1 MHTRTDTWHMHAH
14 VHPPRHMHRYTAHAP
29 IHDTQHMHRNTNATY
44 IQRSATNSF
53 SNNHS
58 IIVKL
63 GRLTKIAPLY
73 RGWTGATL
81 PRSFFEPD
89 ELGLCGGVEYGF
101 SSTTTERHQAMHY
114 AQGKASTILE
124 LEMGMV
130 DRGADIGAR
139 LPASA
144 LAPGSPAAGPA
155 SHIHDPAAHLMGTTA
170 RQEDILYT
178 CITCSLNLYSLSLSF
193 IALFLFL

>member
-1 MHTRTDTWHMHAH
+1 MHL
-14 VHPPRHMHRYTAHAP
+14 Y
-29 IHDTQHMHRNTNATY
+29 TNATY
-44 IQRSATNSF
+44 IQRSPTNSF

-114 AQGKASTILE
+114 AQGKASTVLE
-124 LEMGMV
+124 
-130 DRGADIGAR
+130 
-139 LPASA
+139 
-144 LAPGSPAAGPA
+144 
-155 SHIHDPAAHLMGTTA
+155 
-170 RQEDILYT
+170 
-178 CITCSLNLYSLSLSF
+178 
-193 IALFLFL
+193 